1 MIMTDA
7 EIRRSYREA
16 KYPEHQLQIL
26 AELNLTTVEKICD
39 IVEADLPTGFSPY
52 QPRKNK
58 AYRPVTEEEKAEII
72 RRWADGDKV
81 AKIAVSLGRPTHDIS
96 NFIAKHR
103 AIFPK
108 RTSPRHRITAEERAE
123 ILRRLDNR
131 ESIKDIALAMGC
143 TAGPIYRIIKER
155 ITTNEKQNPKIV

>member
-52 QPRKNK
+52 QQFWEPASTSKEFQHLRMS
-58 AYRPVTEEEKAEII
+58 RE
-72 RRWADGDKV
+72 
-81 AKIAVSLGRPTHDIS
+81 GR
-96 NFIAKHR
+96 
-103 AIFPK
+103 
-108 RTSPRHRITAEERAE
+108 E
-123 ILRRLDNR
+123 
-131 ESIKDIALAMGC
+131 
-143 TAGPIYRIIKER
+143 
-155 ITTNEKQNPKIV
+155 